1 MTESLTVKIGQY
13 SHKGR
18 KAINQDAI
26 NAFIPET
33 PELNAKGIAVALADG
48 ISSSNV
54 SQDASNAVVMG
65 FIEDYYS
72 TSEAWSVETAGKR
85 VITALNSWL
94 CAQTKRSEYR
104 YNIDK
109 GYVCTFSGLVL
120 KGQQAH
126 LFHVG
131 DSRIVRVRNRQC
143 EVLTQE
149 HRTHLSSQESY
160 LARAMGMKPELDI
173 DYLETPLEKGDI
185 FVLMTDGVYEYISD
199 KNLIELLNH
208 CSENINQAAKAIVDL
223 AFDNLS
229 HDNLSV
235 QVVYVNAIK
244 KMRAADLHSSLLS
257 LPFPPQLEARIEFD
271 GFLIER
277 RLYDSTRSS
286 VFIASDLNSGEKV
299 VIKTLSTELQNDE
312 THRERFLLEEWIAR
326 RVNSAHLLKP
336 TQSSRKRNYFYVVTE
351 YIEGQTLSQ
360 WMLDNPKPK
369 LEVVRNIVEQIA
381 KGLRALHKKEMLH
394 QDLRPENI
402 MIDHS
407 GTIKIIDFG
416 AVRVAGIDEMIDD
429 DFYDNILG
437 TALYSAPE
445 YFLGEAG
452 VNASDQ
458 FSLAVITYH
467 MLSGKFPYGTQV
479 AKANTRAAQKRLQYN
494 SVLDDEL
501 AIPAWVD
508 FALKKALHPNPFKRY
523 DDLSEFI
530 FDLRQPSQTFLQQTR
545 APIMARNPLAF
556 WQSLCAILT
565 LTVVILLSQL
575 L

>member
-1 MTESLTVKIGQY
+1 
-13 SHKGR
+13 
-18 KAINQDAI
+18 
-26 NAFIPET
+26 
-33 PELNAKGIAVALADG
+33 
-48 ISSSNV
+48 
-54 SQDASNAVVMG
+54 
-65 FIEDYYS
+65 
-72 TSEAWSVETAGKR
+72 
-85 VITALNSWL
+85 
-94 CAQTKRSEYR
+94 
-104 YNIDK
+104 
-109 GYVCTFSGLVL
+109 
-120 KGQQAH
+120 
-126 LFHVG
+126 
-131 DSRIVRVRNRQC
+131 
-143 EVLTQE
+143 
-149 HRTHLSSQESY
+149 
-160 LARAMGMKPELDI
+160 
-173 DYLETPLEKGDI
+173 
-185 FVLMTDGVYEYISD
+185 
-199 KNLIELLNH
+199 
-208 CSENINQAAKAIVDL
+208 
-223 AFDNLS
+223 
-229 HDNLSV
+229 
-235 QVVYVNAIK
+235 
-244 KMRAADLHSSLLS
+244 
-257 LPFPPQLEARIEFD
+257 
-271 GFLIER
+271 
-277 RLYDSTRSS
+277 
-286 VFIASDLNSGEKV
+286 
-299 VIKTLSTELQNDE
+299 
-312 THRERFLLEEWIAR
+312 
-326 RVNSAHLLKP
+326 
-336 TQSSRKRNYFYVVTE
+336 VVTE

-407 GTIKIIDFG
+407 GMIKIIDFG